1 MAFITLFERK
11 ILGYTQSRKG
21 PNKVSLLGITQPF
34 ADAIKLFVKEV
45 SFVKVSSLNIFFH
58 IPKIILFIIFILW
71 IIIPRKEGG
80 LSLKYTLIVFL
91 IILRLNVYP
100 LFLTGWSSSSKY
112 GIIGRIRGVSQAI
125 SYEIRLALIILTISI
140 IHGCIQ
146 LNVVRKDINYYIST
160 LIFFPVIVL
169 WVISCVT
176 ETNRTPFDFSEGE
189 SELVS
194 GFNVEYRGV
203 LFTLL
208 FLREYGIILL
218 LRAFTRVLFF
228 EQGFN
233 MRLAILITLFS
244 YF

>member
-58 IPKIILFIIFILW
+58 IPKIILFIMFILW

-112 GIIGRIRGVSQAI
+112 GMIGRIRGVSQAI

-140 IHGCIQ
+140 IYGCIE

-194 GFNVEYRGV
+194 GFSVEYRGV

-228 EQGFN
+228 EQGFS